1 LNPRIHF
8 FRLSEENGGAMAT
21 ATTLSRTSGGKE
33 VNITTSVVSS
43 KDSSMGNGSIV
54 GTTDRRN
61 VGPTAPDYFG
71 SPVQQSGGWFK
82 YFIEKNLSI
91 LTVKTKAVT
100 QDNEGR

>member
-1 LNPRIHF
+1 
-8 FRLSEENGGAMAT
+8 MAT

-33 VNITTSVVSS
+33 ANITTSVVSN
-43 KDSSMGNGSIV
+43 KDSSM

-71 SPVQQSGGWFK
+71 SPVQQSGGWFE
-82 YFIEKNLSI
+82 YFIEKNLII

-100 QDNEGR
+100 KDNEGRR